1 MKLAVRL
8 FTAALALALI
18 ALAFADDPYLGGGEG
33 FGWSQA
39 AILALGVGLGALCF
53 APLAW
58 NGRALALLVS
68 LGLTLGMAE
77 LVLRATLGPRYSTAV
92 QLDDRV
98 LYKLIPGAQR
108 EYIRP
113 AVNGGVRIRYGVN
126 SQGYR
131 GEELAPRGQSLRV
144 VVYGDSF
151 TQAEY
156 TKTEDTFAER
166 LEAHLARR
174 LGKPVE
180 VVNAGVAGYGPDQ
193 ELRRMEDE
201 LDGLAPELVVVAIYA
216 GNDFGDLVRNKLYR
230 LSEDGGLVDNA
241 CTLDES
247 YARRVVVA
255 RNEPLVKKLLRDA
268 LKRLRG
274 DPNDA
279 VAVGSEARRARTD
292 AALAQLVAEYREYVV
307 EGDNVV
313 HELMSDPYNADV
325 SLLPESESARYRI
338 AMMEQVIG
346 RMRTTAEAHGVPLL
360 LVLIPTPIDVA
371 DEHESGEVDRARY
384 PAYRPE
390 ALTDLLEQIA
400 TRDHIPAV
408 NLFGPFAARG
418 ARELYLK
425 GVDDHWNEQGQ
436 DFAAELVSD
445 FVIAQGLL
453 HEPAGGAP

>member
-1 MKLAVRL
+1 
-8 FTAALALALI
+8 ALI
-18 ALAFADDPYLGGGEG
+18 GLAFADDPYLGGGEG
-33 FGWSQA
+33 FGWSQT
-39 AILALGVGLGALCF
+39 AILGLGVALAALCF
-53 APLAW
+53 APLGW
-58 NGRALALLVS
+58 NARALALLVS
-68 LGLTLGMAE
+68 VGFTLGIAE
-77 LVLRATLGPRYSTAV
+77 LVLRQTLGPRYRAAV

-113 AVNGGVRIRYGVN
+113 AINGGLRIRYGIN

-131 GEELAPRGQSLRV
+131 GEELRPRGEDLRV

-156 TKTEDTFAER
+156 TKTEDTFAAR
-166 LEAHLARR
+166 LEARLAQR
-174 LGKPVE
+174 LGTPVE

-193 ELRRMEDE
+193 ELRRLEDE
-201 LDGLAPELVVVAIYA
+201 LPSLAPDLVIVAIYA

-230 LSEDGGLVDNA
+230 LAEDGTLVDNTW
-241 CTLDES
+241 TLDPS
-247 YARRVVVA
+247 YARRIVVG
-255 RNEPLVKKLLRDA
+255 RNEPMLKKLLRDV
-268 LKRLRG
+268 LTRLRG
-274 DPNDA
+274 DPNDQ
-279 VAVGSEARRARTD
+279 VAIGHEARLARTE
-292 AALAQLVAEYREYVV
+292 AALAQLQTEYRQYVV

-325 SLLPESESARYRI
+325 TLLPDSESARYRV
-338 AMMEQVIG
+338 AMMEQVIA
-346 RMRTTAEAHGVPLL
+346 RMRTTAEARNVPLL

-390 ALTDLLEQIA
+390 TLTGVLEQIA

-418 ARELYLK
+418 ARDLYLK

-436 DFAAELVSD
+436 DFGAELVSD
-445 FVIAQGLL
+445 YVVANGLL
-453 HEPAGGAP
+453 